1 MDLMKKTL
9 SLVLAVLMAVSVF
22 AGIQITAEAAYG
34 RVPYVYATVTEPV
47 VGAKPDFSA
56 TVSSQYPGQVSNS
69 HRYGDNM
76 IDGVEWYDVTAQKS
90 LGANDTFL
98 AGHQYNV
105 GILITCGTDYRFKHD
120 NQPSYF
126 TFNGKYDGDGYYYTA
141 DGYTDNE
148 LYYFVH
154 CTFDALPD
162 TGWYYKDGASY
173 YYKDGYLQKNKLV
186 KDSTGDWYYA
196 DENGKMFRGWKKF
209 GSDMRYFDYST
220 GVMATGLKKA
230 SNGNWYYFASNGFRQ
245 YGLQKINGKWRY
257 FDTSTGVMAKGWVK
271 FGTNFRY
278 FDKSTGVMA
287 TGLIKADNGNW
298 YFFNGSG
305 IRQYGW
311 QKFGSNWRYFQ
322 SNGVM
327 LANCTKQIDGKN
339 CTFNS
344 SGILTSRV
352 AVSTSSST
360 STSHKIYA
368 TKTGKKYHYNNNCNG
383 GSYYEITLSEAKSRG
398 LTPCEKC
405 VH

>member
-1 MDLMKKTL
+1 
-9 SLVLAVLMAVSVF
+9 MAVSVF

-56 TVSSQYPGQVSNS
+56 TVSSQYSGQVYNS
-69 HRYGDNM
+69 YRNADYMHN
-76 IDGVEWYDVTAQKS
+76 GVEWYDVTAQRN
-90 LGANDTFL
+90 LGTNDTFL

-126 TFNGKYDGDGYYYTA
+126 TFNGKYDGDGCYYTA

-154 CTFDALPD
+154 CTFEALPNNTWIVD
-162 TGWYYKDGASY
+162 VSGTARYYQNGAIV
-173 YYKDGYLQKNKLV
+173 KNKLV
-186 KDSTGDWYYA
+186 KDNGNWYYA
-196 DENGKMFRGWKKF
+196 DQNGNMFKGWMKF
-209 GSDMRYFDYST
+209 GNEMRYFDKST
-220 GVMATGLKKA
+220 GIMATGLKKA

-311 QKFGSNWRYFQ
+311 VAFGKNYRFFDKS
-322 SNGVM
+322 SGVM
-327 LANCTKQIDGKN
+327 YANTTKKIDGKN
-339 CTFNS
+339 YKFNS
-344 SGILTSRV
+344 SGICTN
-352 AVSTSSST
+352 
-360 STSHKIYA
+360 K
-368 TKTGKKYHYNNNCNG
+368 
-383 GSYYEITLSEAKSRG
+383 
-398 LTPCEKC
+398 
-405 VH
+405 